1 MSNEHLAL
9 YVVAIA
15 ALMLATVAL
24 SVFACEWRHR
34 KRQAVEAAAVR
45 RGAENYTRTQKEKI
59 DLYIQSLSPALQE
72 KWARD
77 LEALNVRCDLYA
89 SASNTGHAQH
99 IPGVP
104 VSRTQIP

>member
-1 MSNEHLAL
+1 MGNEHLAL

-34 KRQAVEAAAVR
+34 KRQAMEASAFR
-45 RGAENYTRTQKEKI
+45 RDAENYRKAQKEKTDI
-59 DLYIQSLSPALQE
+59 YIQSLSPAQQE

-77 LEALNVRCDLYA
+77 MEALNVRLDLCEPEPRTGSAGPA
-89 SASNTGHAQH
+89 S
-99 IPGVP
+99 
-104 VSRTQIP
+104 